1 MVNTFM
7 PYSDFKKVAQ
17 CLDYRRLGK
26 QRVEVWQIY
35 RVLTGQSDGWVN
47 HPATKMW
54 KGHEVGLLY
63 YGICMCE
70 EWIRRGYNDT
80 MLPRFKEEFSK
91 ITGENDF
98 NVVLIGPYS
107 LNYKFPDW
115 VYDEKSQLAYK
126 SNLIRKD
133 AEFYTK
139 EFGDIPND
147 LEYTWGK

>member
-7 PYSDFKKVAQ
+7 PYSDFNKVAQ

-35 RVLTGQSDGWVN
+35 RALTGQSTGWVN

-54 KGHEVGLLY
+54 EYHEKSLLE
-63 YGICMCE
+63 YGIAMCE
-70 EWIRRGYNDT
+70 EWIKRGYNDT
-80 MLPRFKEEFSK
+80 MLPRFQEALKNHDYLEFYP
-91 ITGENDF
+91 T
-98 NVVLIGPYS
+98 
-107 LNYKFPDW
+107 W